1 MSLLT
6 LMSKIIAYGWCFYS
20 WHLLLFGTN
29 YPWMKLILKD
39 CLHLDINLTKFS
51 FIGLQLNTI
60 FNHERYL
67 TPVFQECPDLLFS
80 ENSQICRAFSIRNS
94 FLIPPSWFS
103 THFLSHPHD
112 FLLMLAIRNY
122 CTDIQNMHLATYSAL
137 FKAAALFKA
146 VWFPHWYSILL
157 PI

>member
-1 MSLLT
+1 MDDVFILGISCYLGPIIHGWNWFWRIVCTWTSIWQSSVLLV
-6 LMSKIIAYGWCFYS
+6 YS
-20 WHLLLFGTN
+20 WIPFSIMNVIWHLCFRSVQ
-29 YPWMKLILKD
+29 I
-39 CLHLDINLTKFS
+39 S
-51 FIGLQLNTI
+51 
-60 FNHERYL
+60 
-67 TPVFQECPDLLFS
+67 VLFS